1 MKGMEGKRLRVP
13 ARHAMTEA
21 EKKIEFLGGQIH
33 ALMGFA
39 LAVINTHPAPARLS
53 RNLDFVGQTT
63 LAHAEGSLVTDA
75 YVDGVQ
81 DVQDRL
87 KRGVEMALQQQAPPN
102 KD

>member
-1 MKGMEGKRLRVP
+1 
-13 ARHAMTEA
+13 
-21 EKKIEFLGGQIH
+21 
-33 ALMGFA
+33 
-39 LAVINTHPAPARLS
+39 
-53 RNLDFVGQTT
+53 
-63 LAHAEGSLVTDA
+63 LVTDA